1 MIVSSQPRLPAETG
15 GALPSARSASSSAAC
30 SFGWRCGTS
39 IPATSS
45 ARCARCEGKWLLAGV
60 AVYLAAIGLRCL
72 RWGILLR
79 ATGTVKWRHAAEALV
94 TGFAANYVLP
104 GRVGELFRADYARR
118 VFNMSRF
125 TALGTIVVE
134 RVCDG
139 IVLVCA
145 LWIGFAWILF
155 ARSTAPEKA
164 WVLLV
169 GAAASML
176 FGAALI
182 FILLSQRIDLRRFG
196 VMESIATRWDRLIDG
211 VASVLRGH
219 ATVVA
224 ACSIGVWILEVL
236 ALASVVRSFGVS
248 LSPPECLMLL
258 GLASLSTLVPTAP
271 GYVGTYQLVFAHV
284 FHMFGYQHSDRNHR
298 RDRGADFLLRHGD
311 DPGRHRAALAQRP
324 DHLAGAQMGLSRKA
338 MNWRMSETSAAD
350 SVHQGSRQAATPLRH
365 RASSGKTS
373 ERTRSF
379 GRRILFPL
387 TLYIAGFLIF
397 FRWQIFSD
405 FDLVFGDARG
415 YTPRR
420 VPARAHLSLAICSF
434 WIFVTARSSS
444 IRPGRSVTAT
454 PSF

>member
-1 MIVSSQPRLPAETG
+1 MSGKPRLPAETG
-15 GALPSARSASSSAAC
+15 GAPPLARSASSSAAY

-39 IPATSS
+39 ILGDLERAL
-45 ARCARCEGKWLLAGV
+45 REMDGKWLIAGV

-79 ATGTVKWRHAAEALV
+79 ATGSVKWRHAAEALV

-139 IVLVCA
+139 VVLVCA

-155 ARSTAPEKA
+155 ARSAAPEKA

-169 GAAASML
+169 GAAASIL

-196 VMESIATRWDRLIDG
+196 VMESIATRWDRLIEG

-224 ACSIGVWILEVL
+224 VCSIGVWILEVL

-248 LSPPECLMLL
+248 LSPPESLMLL

-271 GYVGTYQLVFAHV
+271 GYVGTFQLVFAHV
-284 FHMFGYQHSDRNHR
+284 FRMFGYQQAT
-298 RDRGADFLLRHGD
+298 GII
-311 DPGRHRAALAQRP
+311 AATAMQIFCFGTVTILGGIV
-324 DHLAGAQMGLSRKA
+324 LLSRSGLTI
-338 MNWRMSETSAAD
+338 WRARKWVS
-350 SVHQGSRQAATPLRH
+350 P
-365 RASSGKTS
+365 
-373 ERTRSF
+373 ER
-379 GRRILFPL
+379 P
-387 TLYIAGFLIF
+387 
-397 FRWQIFSD
+397 
-405 FDLVFGDARG
+405 
-415 YTPRR
+415 
-420 VPARAHLSLAICSF
+420 
-434 WIFVTARSSS
+434 
-444 IRPGRSVTAT
+444 
-454 PSF
+454 